1 MVRFLPAV
9 LGEIEK
15 MGEDSLEKIVDKYVE
30 MNVAH
35 PFMEGNGRS
44 TRIWL
49 DLILKKNLQVCI
61 DWSRINK
68 GEYLSAMKEST
79 TDSTRIHELLNHA
92 LTDKISDRETFLKG
106 IDYSY
111 YYEEEND
118 FSNPEK
124 NSWWPILLQHSLYN
138 LILAPKSIK

>member
-1 MVRFLPAV
+1 
-9 LGEIEK
+9 
-15 MGEDSLEKIVDKYVE
+15 
-30 MNVAH
+30 
-35 PFMEGNGRS
+35 
-44 TRIWL
+44 
-49 DLILKKNLQVCI
+49 
-61 DWSRINK
+61 
-68 GEYLSAMKEST
+68 MKEST

-124 NSWWPILLQHSLYN
+124 NS
-138 LILAPKSIK
+138 